1 MSTQFKYKA
10 LAADG
15 NSRKGVMT
23 AENADQVADF
33 LASQS
38 FVPVKIAPATDK
50 FSFSAVGFFSRAQYE
65 NLIMFTNNLATMYR
79 SGIPL
84 LRALA
89 MIKIGPEAG
98 QFNRAVQ
105 QIRYSV
111 QSGKSRSEAMGQ
123 HDDIFSRVYRNS
135 IAAGEESGRLED
147 ILDELSTMMEK
158 EMDLSR
164 LIRSGLRY
172 PIIVVSVIAIALI
185 VLMTYVIPRFV
196 QFYGS
201 FGSELPL
208 PTKILIG
215 TSNFFTQY
223 WGVVVG
229 VILLVVLCF
238 KKLVSDPRG
247 RLWVDTKL
255 LKLPV
260 FGELVLKGNVA
271 RFCMMFRILFKAGL
285 PIIQSLRIL
294 SDSLKNSMVSLEIR
308 KLEELFRRGSDS
320 DLMDEHFDFFPD
332 MAKQMISIGLET
344 GALERMLGELGAHYS
359 KEVQYTSRH
368 LTAILEPVL
377 TFVVSVFVL
386 IMALAIFLPMWN
398 LIKVFNPG

>member
-1 MSTQFKYKA
+1 MPTQYKYKA

-15 NSRKGVMT
+15 HSRKGVMT
-23 AENADQVADF
+23 AESADHVADF
-33 LASQS
+33 LASQN
-38 FVPVKIAPATDK
+38 FVPVKISPATDK

-98 QFNRAVQ
+98 RFNRAVQ

-111 QSGKSRSEAMGQ
+111 QSGKSLSEAMGQ
-123 HDDIFSRVYRNS
+123 HDDLFSKVYRNS

-172 PIIVVSVIAIALI
+172 PVIVLVVIAIAFT

-201 FGSELPL
+201 FDTELPL
-208 PTKILIG
+208 ATRIFIN
-215 TSNFFTQY
+215 TSDFVTQY
-223 WGVVVG
+223 WAVVIGVVL
-229 VILLVVLCF
+229 LLVLSF
-238 KKLVSDPRG
+238 KRFVADPRG
-247 RLWVDTKL
+247 RLYVDTKL

-260 FGELVLKGNVA
+260 FGELILKGNVA
-271 RFCMMFRILFKAGL
+271 RFCMMFRILFRAGL

-294 SDSLKNSMVSLEIR
+294 SDSVKNSMVSLEIR
-308 KLEELFRRGSDS
+308 QLEELFRRGSDGN
-320 DLMDEHFDFFPD
+320 LMDEHFEFFPD

-344 GALERMLGELGAHYS
+344 GALERMLGELGGHYS